1 MKRPI
6 RWKQLLHKLLFPH
19 PAVVLVCVPAAAALL
34 VWVFAVAGEDSP
46 AAYAVYPFSAYALVI
61 ACTGLGGMV
70 RRLTAWLLHFSLAE
84 RLVRDVPFR
93 ARVTLYLSLG
103 INLLYVGMN
112 GVSGVRQRS
121 VWFGTMAVYY
131 LFLAGM
137 RFSLVRYARRA
148 GPGADQAGE
157 YRRYRL
163 CGILLVLMNLALG
176 GVVVLVLHREGGF
189 SYSGYMIYAMAAYA
203 FYATIMGGGQPGA
216 LPAVPQPGAV
226 RLAGGQPGRGAG
238 VDAVAG
244 GGHAGPVRQ
253 RQRRGLPHPDDRL
266 HRLRRQR
273 RRGGHGRFYDRPRRP
288 RAGRPGPGRS
298 REFSGARNADGRSA
312 PKGRGTL
319 TDGPAARRAPL

>member
-34 VWVFAVAGEDSP
+34 VWIFAVAGEDSP

-61 ACTGLGGMV
+61 ACTGLGSMV

-93 ARVTLYLSLG
+93 VQVTLYLSLG

-137 RFSLVRYARRA
+137 RFSLVRYARR
-148 GPGADQAGE
+148 
-157 YRRYRL
+157 
-163 CGILLVLMNLALG
+163 
-176 GVVVLVLHREGGF
+176 
-189 SYSGYMIYAMAAYA
+189 
-203 FYATIMGGGQPGA
+203 
-216 LPAVPQPGAV
+216 
-226 RLAGGQPGRGAG
+226 GR
-238 VDAVAG
+238 
-244 GGHAGPVRQ
+244 
-253 RQRRGLPHPDDRL
+253 
-266 HRLRRQR
+266 
-273 RRGGHGRFYDRPRRP
+273 
-288 RAGRPGPGRS
+288 
-298 REFSGARNADGRSA
+298 A
-312 PKGRGTL
+312 PT
-319 TDGPAARRAPL
+319 RRASTAATGCAASCWC

>member
-34 VWVFAVAGEDSP
+34 VWVFAVLGEDSP

-112 GVSGVRQRS
+112 LMSGVRQRS

-148 GPGADQAGE
+148 GAGADQAGE

-203 FYATIMGGGQPGA
+203 FYATIMGVVNLVRYRRYHSPVLSASRAVSLAAA
-216 LPAVPQPGAV
+216 LVSMLSLEVAMLAQFGSDNGEGFRTLMIGCTGFGVSAV
-226 RLAGGQPGRGAG
+226 
-238 VDAVAG
+238 VAG
-244 GGHAGPVRQ
+244 MGVSMIV
-253 RQRRGLPHPDDRL
+253 
-266 HRLRRQR
+266 
-273 RRGGHGRFYDRPRRP
+273 
-288 RAGRPGPGRS
+288 RAGRALGGRD
-298 REFSGARNADGRSA
+298 RGAAGSSPA
-312 PKGRGTL
+312 PEMPTAVPPRKGGER
-319 TDGPAARRAPL
+319 